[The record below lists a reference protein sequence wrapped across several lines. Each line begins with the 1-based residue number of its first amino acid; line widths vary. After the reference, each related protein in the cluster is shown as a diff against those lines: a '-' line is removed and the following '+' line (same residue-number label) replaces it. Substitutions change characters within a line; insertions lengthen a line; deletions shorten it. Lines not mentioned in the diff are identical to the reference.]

1 MRIGIT
7 GTPGTG
13 KTTVAEALDQE
24 VICIKDFARER
35 GLGEEN
41 DVFEIDVEKVKEE
54 LPEDCWVEGHLAH
67 KVGVDYCIVLRTRP
81 DILQNRLEE
90 RDYSEEKIEENVE
103 AEKMDLILSEAFEN
117 SKIYEIDTTEKT
129 AEEAADGIKK
139 AVENKKERTGVV
151 DWSDFLGL

>member
-13 KTTVAEALDQE
+13 KTTVAEALDRK
-24 VICIKDFARER
+24 VIDLKEFARER
-35 GLGEEN
+35 GLGEEE
-41 DVFEIDVEKVKEE
+41 DLYEIDVEAVKEE

-81 DILQNRLEE
+81 DVLEERLKE
-90 RDYSEEKIEENVE
+90 RDYSEEKVEENLE

-117 SKIYEIDTTEKT
+117 CKIYEIDTTKKSV
-129 AEEAADGIKK
+129 EEVVEEIEE
-139 AVENKKERTGVV
+139 AVENKESKYAVC
-151 DWSDFLGL
+151 DWSSFF